1 MPRITYTLFGFRLLQ
16 LQVISWPLFSSSCL
30 LFTWTFPS
38 LYVRKTRTRKPCRPF
53 LIISFSIRAL
63 MTVDVKEWRHD
74 LQSWYWT
81 FWLKYFICQ
90 LHEGVEG
97 RYSIEKYLNE
107 GRKVGTNHERWKSQ
121 LMGGKVPIENFTS
134 MTEELDSGRRV
145 NRQEKIAAEKKSE
158 LEPAIN

>member
-1 MPRITYTLFGFRLLQ
+1 M
-16 LQVISWPLFSSSCL
+16 
-30 LFTWTFPS
+30 
-38 LYVRKTRTRKPCRPF
+38 
-53 LIISFSIRAL
+53 
-63 MTVDVKEWRHD
+63 
-74 LQSWYWT
+74 
-81 FWLKYFICQ
+81 
-90 LHEGVEG
+90 EG

-107 GRKVGTNHERWKSQ
+107 GRKVGTNHESWQSQ